1 MKFEWIN
8 WAKINTKKKIIQK
21 REKMQIFFF
30 DNTKTKMLI
39 KKILVTIM
47 QYYVR
52 FNLEQKFKK
61 NKIN

>member
-21 REKMQIFFF
+21 REKMQNFFF